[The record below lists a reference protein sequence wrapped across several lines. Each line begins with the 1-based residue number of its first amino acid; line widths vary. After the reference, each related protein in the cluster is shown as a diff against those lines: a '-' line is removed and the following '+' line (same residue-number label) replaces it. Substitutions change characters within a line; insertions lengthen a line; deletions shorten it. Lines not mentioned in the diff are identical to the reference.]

1 MQNIST
7 TAELREVI
15 IQLEFK
21 RDNQGKQ
28 LKEQFHSTYKSF
40 NTVNLLVKVIIEI
53 ATSPGLL
60 SGLVSTLVDLNHR
73 RSHSSQE
80 REAPSSSIKGFL
92 KALISTSVSK
102 LIYDNSDTIMLF
114 GQYFIRRLFHKKEK
128 KEKEEK

>member
-7 TAELREVI
+7 TAELKEAI

-28 LKEQFHSTYKSF
+28 LKEQFHTTYKSF
-40 NTVNLLVKVIIEI
+40 NTINLLLKGIIEI

-60 SGLVSTLVDLNHR
+60 SGLVSTIIDLKHR
-73 RSHSSQE
+73 RSHLSQE
-80 REAPSSSIKGFL
+80 SEVHTSSIKGIL
-92 KALISTSVSK
+92 HSLISTSLSK
-102 LIYDNSDTIMLF
+102 LIYDNSDTLFLF

-128 KEKEEK
+128 KEKEDQ